1 MWEYAIGFVIGYIVC
16 LFQIRR
22 AITQAVDEVLGEHN
36 DKVPT
41 VKQIQAR
48 VEEHNGVF
56 LLYNND
62 TDEFI
67 GQGVDHATLKDNVRS
82 RWSGF
87 DISIVAGHADHIKL
101 LKEQYNA
108 SSNNQ

>member
-1 MWEYAIGFVIGYIVC
+1 MWEYVIGFVIGYIVC

-36 DKVPT
+36 SKEAT
-41 VKQIQAR
+41 AKQIRAR
-48 VEEHNGVF
+48 VEECDGVF
-56 LLYNND
+56 LLYNTD
-62 TDEFI
+62 TDEFLA
-67 GQGVDHATLKDNVRS
+67 QGIDHATLKENVCA

-87 DISIVAGHADHIKL
+87 DVLIVAGNPDHVKL
-101 LKEQYNA
+101 LREQYNA